1 MGSVIMELC
10 SGDNCLDND
19 TLIVLCYAVFCV
31 CFGFI
36 VALLVMWA
44 DKSRG
49 GNKSRSNS
57 VSNSNNNVE
66 VGSEHLS
73 VDDKLEEVERSVTR
87 LEDVHRSVT
96 QFTTDRST
104 SVLDNMNQK

>member
-1 MGSVIMELC
+1 MWEEGTE
-10 SGDNCLDND
+10 SGVRLLKILNLMCTFLKFSKVKVR
-19 TLIVLCYAVFCV
+19 LIYVDC
-31 CFGFI
+31 
-36 VALLVMWA
+36 
-44 DKSRG
+44 K
-49 GNKSRSNS
+49 
-57 VSNSNNNVE
+57 